1 MAHTLEHTPSPGDL
15 VVLPSGV
22 PALVVAVDT
31 VWDVTE
37 EWGDAVHVR
46 RTVYVM
52 DALAASLL
60 VDGALQ
66 RGVELPQ
73 WTRAVPTSP

>member
-37 EWGDAVHVR
+37 EWGDAVHVS
-46 RTVYVM
+46 RTVY
-52 DALAASLL
+52 SLL

-66 RGVELPQ
+66 RGVELPRT
-73 WTRAVPTSP
+73 TRRVAQSP

>member
-1 MAHTLEHTPSPGDL
+1 VARTLEHTPSPGDL

-22 PALVVAVDT
+22 PTLVVAVDT
-31 VWDVTE
+31 VWDVVE
-37 EWGDAVHVR
+37 EWGDAVHVS
-46 RTVYVM
+46 RTVY
-52 DALAASLL
+52 SLL

-66 RGVELPQ
+66 RGVGLPQ